1 MRDALHWRKRWAGAV
16 SAVSVALFAGMT
28 MIAASVAAERNAH
41 PADTRFHAP
50 VPIEIAP
57 GVYVMFGSGDA
68 VAPANHGVVANNGF
82 IVGTRG
88 VTVIDT
94 GSSYRY
100 GRAMLDAIR
109 KVTSLPVEL
118 VVITHQGPEFVFGA
132 SAFRDQGVPILAQR
146 RTAELIRE
154 RCAICL
160 KNLTRTLGEDEMA
173 GSRVTVPDRTI
184 DATTQIESGGRSLHL
199 LVFGPASTPGDLAVL
214 DPSTGVLFAG
224 GLVSVGRIPEFRN
237 ENISG
242 WLDALDKLK
251 ALDAKAIVPAFGRL
265 ARPADLDR
273 LAQYLRG
280 LDAAVRDAFSAGI
293 GLTQA
298 MHDVRLPAFRHDK
311 LYRVAQPQNVEHL
324 YLQLEKEKDKV
335 GP

>member
-1 MRDALHWRKRWAGAV
+1 MRDGPRRRARWVGAV
-16 SAVSVALFAGMT
+16 CAAPVALFAGAA
-28 MIAASVAAERNAH
+28 ILVASVAAAQDAP
-41 PADTRFHAP
+41 PADTPFRAP
-50 VPIEIAP
+50 VPSEIAP

-82 IVGTRG
+82 IVGTSG

-100 GRAMLDAIR
+100 GRAMLEAIR
-109 KVTSLPVEL
+109 HVTSLPVEL

-132 SAFRDQGVPILAQR
+132 SAFHDQGVPILAQR

-160 KNLTRTLGEDEMA
+160 KNLIRTLGDDDMG
-173 GSRVTVPDRTI
+173 GSRVTVPDRTV
-184 DATTQIESGGRSLHL
+184 DATTPIESGGRSLRL

-214 DPSTGVLFAG
+214 DPKTGVLFAG

-237 ENISG
+237 EDIPG

-251 ALDAKAIVPAFGRL
+251 ALDANAIVPAFGLL
-265 ARPADLDR
+265 AKPADLDR
-273 LAQYLRG
+273 LAQYLRE
-280 LDAAVRDAFSAGI
+280 LDAAVRHAFTAGS
-293 GLTQA
+293 GLTEA
-298 MHDVRLPAFRHDK
+298 MHDVQLPAFRHDK

-324 YLQLEKEKDKV
+324 YLQLEKDKDKAE
-335 GP
+335 P